1 MVTFVTHVVRKMG
14 NKLQRE
20 SIECQ
25 ASWGWTS
32 DDIFISAAAW
42 QTGSTASSPSSIL
55 DGKLKCFIH
64 CLFFVFLALWGCGKL
79 TWNGKKMGRMTP
91 CCSQPSCLIVT
102 FEDSPQIII
111 HSPFSCAGIHYVF
124 FWVFSAT
131 QMCYYSSV
139 LKWWSYSYLFFKWC
153 FNFSIAFAIHVNK
166 KPWLWLICNTVKTP
180 GSGVQQQG
188 TAKISSGLPWHTEV
202 YNVFPGKR
210 LLDEQRRRIRVGTIC
225 VACVFVFLFFKFQ
238 P

>member
-64 CLFFVFLALWGCGKL
+64 CLFFVFFSSLRMRKTHVEWQ
-79 TWNGKKMGRMTP
+79 KMGRMTP

-111 HSPFSCAGIHYVF
+111 HSPFSCAGIHYGLVF
-124 FWVFSAT
+124 FPQHRCVIIQVYWSGEVTHIYFLND
-131 QMCYYSSV
+131 V
-139 LKWWSYSYLFFKWC
+139 LTFRLHLRSM
-153 FNFSIAFAIHVNK
+153 SIRNRGFDLFAI
-166 KPWLWLICNTVKTP
+166 
-180 GSGVQQQG
+180 
-188 TAKISSGLPWHTEV
+188 
-202 YNVFPGKR
+202 R
-210 LLDEQRRRIRVGTIC
+210 
-225 VACVFVFLFFKFQ
+225 
-238 P
+238 